1 MKIRKFC
8 QNRLESPNWSVS
20 LFFDANF
27 KFLVAI
33 PVALLAKKLVAVLTL
48 ERLGASVGAQVV
60 HDIALFV
67 EEFETDITLE
77 YLIVFTSLLTF
88 HKGPCVEL
96 RCIIQFGSCLLF
108 DGLLSGEYRLS
119 FDVAL
124 SFGFKRGVGV
134 VFNRCSI
141 VHIFV

>member
-1 MKIRKFC
+1 M
-8 QNRLESPNWSVS
+8 S
-20 LFFDANF
+20 LFFDADF
-27 KFLVAI
+27 KLLVAI

-48 ERLGASVGAQVV
+48 ERLGASVRAQVV
-60 HDIALFV
+60 HDVALFV
-67 EEFETDITLE
+67 EEFVADITLE
-77 YLIVFTSLLTF
+77 YLIAFTSLLTF
-88 HKGPCVEL
+88 HKGSCVEL
-96 RCIIQFGSCLLF
+96 RSIIQFVSCLLF

-134 VFNRCSI
+134 VFRRCSV